1 MGEGDDCVS
10 FLGFSMTAKGDTI
23 QCTTWVVG
31 LVLFCGERIRIPTLF
46 FAFVLLSFYLGF
58 FFFCVFLIVL
68 TCKVKDNTAI
78 AFANRDTIEQYK
90 AFLYLNRLFCFVLS
104 KCQILPTMHLNH
116 LNKFELEGSSSINCF
131 FFVNTSINCV

>member
-1 MGEGDDCVS
+1 MHDMGCWFG
-10 FLGFSMTAKGDTI
+10 
-23 QCTTWVVG
+23 
-31 LVLFCGERIRIPTLF
+31 
-46 FAFVLLSFYLGF
+46 FVLRRANKDSHIILCFRSFVFLLGF

-131 FFVNTSINCV
+131 FLSIPQLIVFFFWSIN